1 MKKALLA
8 TAVASMAPALAV
20 NVNAADIRWNGFA
33 SITGGITTSEAER
46 IGDANP
52 ATNEIRLYGYG
63 DDDYNFRPESKL
75 ALQASSNL
83 GNGLS
88 VTAQAM
94 ARGADD
100 FNVEMEWAF
109 VSYDFGDASRVN
121 VGKLRIPFYQYSDF
135 LDVGYAYPWI
145 RPPES
150 VYDLFF
156 STMEGVN
163 VQFNGAMGSWDSGVQ
178 LVLGRTADEL
188 LVSGAESQAD
198 LRNLW
203 GGAWTINNDWLTLR
217 AAYFQADTS
226 ITNPTLAAL
235 DGGLRLGGL
244 TDIADSFSV
253 NEDKGSFAGL
263 GFKADNGNW
272 LFAGEVTQI
281 KVEDSFIADQDSA
294 YLTLGKTFNDLM
306 FHITY
311 EVQEDTRTDGI
322 TAPAFPPSGV
332 PSALCPATGP
342 SNGTEL
348 LACVEKATDAAEG
361 KNQTVTVGMRYN
373 FHPSASFKI
382 DFSQRNFDT
391 DGTYEVD
398 GSASVVRFSIDTIF

>member
-8 TAVASMAPALAV
+8 TAVASMASALAI

-33 SITGGITTSEAER
+33 SITGGISTSEAER
-46 IGDANP
+46 ADGS
-52 ATNEIRLYGYG
+52 ELRLYGYE

-88 VTAQAM
+88 VTAQAI

-109 VSYDFGDASRVN
+109 VSYDFGDASRIN
-121 VGKLRIPFYQYSDF
+121 LGKLRIPFYQYSDF

-156 STMEGVN
+156 STMEGAN
-163 VQFNGAMGSWDSGVQ
+163 LQLNGAMGSWDSGLQ
-178 LVLGRTADEL
+178 LVLGRTSNDL
-188 LVSGAESQAD
+188 LIVGEESQAD

-203 GGAWTINNDWLTLR
+203 GAAWAVNNDWLTLR
-217 AAYFQADTS
+217 AAYFQADT
-226 ITNPTLAAL
+226 TLSNASVDGIEAGLAGAGFVNQSEAFAAR
-235 DGGLRLGGL
+235 D
-244 TDIADSFSV
+244 
-253 NEDKGSFAGL
+253 DKGSFVGL

-281 KVEDSFIADQDSA
+281 KVEDSYVADQDSG
-294 YLTLGKTFNDLM
+294 YLTLGKTFNDLQ
-306 FHITY
+306 FHVTY
-311 EVQEDTRTDGI
+311 EQQEDKRTEGITDGI
-322 TAPAFPPSGV
+322 PFPTGTGLDLLV
-332 PSALCPATGP
+332 GGANLVANLAAT
-342 SNGTEL
+342 
-348 LACVEKATDAAEG
+348 
-361 KNQTVTVGMRYN
+361 KNTTVTVGMRYN

-382 DFSQRNFDT
+382 DYSQREWDS
-391 DGTYEVD
+391 DGTLDVD
-398 GSASVVRFSIDTIF
+398 GSAGVLRFSIDSVF